1 MPNTKLMDSS
11 SKRTVLISIVML
23 ALFSWLAF
31 WTYTQVS
38 VDSTQDALSSQ
49 LHEKQ
54 LYRFDSSLAAVN
66 QRVSQLELQAK
77 AVVDQYAQQSAQSRL
92 KGFQSGLE
100 QLLRGSHDVAGA
112 ALYTGWPSSQ
122 AQMVWAREGT
132 NIRQV
137 KATGAPDWQA
147 LEQDELNKALNK
159 GERWWSPMYVHPQT
173 GRQVVTLVQPTFSAQ
188 TQLNGFITLDWN
200 IAAGLQLV
208 QGVSATPDTLFW
220 LSDTLGQLAYPPEAD
235 SAKTQQLMAQ
245 ANALTPMNIFLT
257 GFDHIRMEDAVYPVE
272 LYYAPVDNNLRLSV
286 AVPLAATTAP
296 LDALSDQH
304 QRYLL
309 VLGMVIVALT
319 LLGLWK
325 LIPALHNLRSSNL
338 DKLTGLP
345 NRLRLMQDL
354 EKDSSVSLVLLN
366 LDRFR
371 EVNSLFGDSCGDLIL
386 REVALRL
393 ESFLS
398 GIDHSGAKLYRIDA
412 DEFAIALP
420 RRRPEMVGT
429 QLEEMLVCIRRDP
442 VLWQNH
448 EIGLSATIGAVV
460 PWFETPQEHSLYI
473 HAREALREARTRG
486 LHCRVYDGSETLTQE
501 FEHNQKWAGKLRD
514 ALDTEGLVAWYQ
526 PILNNTTG
534 RIDKYECL
542 VRMLDQDGGEVI
554 SPGKFLGVAGKLR
567 MEGHI
572 TRVMVEKCFQRFA
585 NTATQFSINL
595 SYSDLLQEDLKA
607 FILQRL
613 DETGVGPRVIFELL
627 ETANIENYEQVR
639 AFVGEVKK
647 RGCRIAIDD
656 FGTGYSNF
664 EHLLQLQVDFL
675 KIDGSLIRNLDKDP
689 NSRRV
694 ARGIVGLARSMKI
707 ETVAEYVHS
716 PEIQMEVL
724 RLGISFSQGELIG
737 MPEPELRVS
746 IPKEL
751 TRLSYSGRNVAKSVL
766 KV

>member
-38 VDSTQDALSSQ
+38 VHTTQDALSSQ
-49 LHEKQ
+49 LHQQQ
-54 LYRFDSSLAAVN
+54 LYRFDTALASIN
-66 QRVSQLELQAK
+66 QRVFQLERQAQGL
-77 AVVDQYAQQSAQSRL
+77 VEQYSQQPAQARL
-92 KGFQSGLE
+92 KGLQSGLE
-100 QLLRGSHDVAGA
+100 QLLRGANDITST
-112 ALYTGWPSSQ
+112 ALYSGWPSSQ
-122 AQMVWAREGT
+122 AQAVWFRKGS
-132 NIRQV
+132 QV
-137 KATGAPDWQA
+137 QRIQSLAIPGWQV
-147 LEQDELNKALNK
+147 LDQDELNKALNK
-159 GERWWSPMYVHPQT
+159 GARWWSPMYVHPQT
-173 GRQVVTLVQPTFSAQ
+173 GEQVVTLVQPVLS
-188 TQLNGFITLDWN
+188 TQKQLRGLITLDWN
-200 IAAGLQLV
+200 VSAGLDLV
-208 QGVSATPDTLFW
+208 QGVSATPETRFW
-220 LSDTLGQLAYPPEAD
+220 LSDTLGKLAYHPSAD
-235 SAKTQQLMAQ
+235 SVQAQQLMAQ

-257 GFDHIRMEDAVYPVE
+257 GFDHIKMEEAVYPIE
-272 LYYAPVDNNLRLSV
+272 LYYAPVNNNLRLSV
-286 AVPLAATTAP
+286 AVPLADMTAP
-296 LDALSDQH
+296 LDALSAEH
-304 QRYLL
+304 QRYLWGLGL
-309 VLGMVIVALT
+309 VILALT

-398 GIDHSGAKLYRIDA
+398 GIDHSGAQLYRIDA

-420 RRRPEMVGT
+420 RRRPEMVGA
-429 QLEEMLVCIRRDP
+429 QLEEMLACIRRDP

-542 VRMLDQDGGEVI
+542 VRMLDQEGGEVI

-751 TRLSYSGRNVAKSVL
+751 TRLSYSGRNLAKSVL